1 MEGIDEKVLLDNLG
15 RIAYSL
21 DKAYLAEL
29 KDKYNCRF
37 LYEEGGEKCFVK
49 IQKLWE
55 KCNNMT
61 SIDIDHE
68 IDKSLSVDYPTNIR
82 AIRITRWVFDK
93 DEKPADCFK
102 NVLSTFADGEHSIAL
117 VVNRSQ
123 KGTEM
128 YLVVKNE
135 GEGRNED
142 SMTNRD
148 LLLSSLKG
156 NFPGIQ
162 ADLEKKVSGFKDLCP
177 LVNVYKSISVLSN
190 VPSEYSEDFITQ
202 GLDKL
207 LNGIVPEKEDDSYS
221 IIFLAES
228 LNSLKVREII
238 SGYEDIAT
246 ALSPYMGY
254 QYQIGKNESETR
266 GENQSVSDT
275 DSITNSIFHTNS
287 INVGVSFSG
296 ISAGYGYGWGNS
308 KSVCNGKTNTK
319 GKSKSLSV
327 GSSKN
332 NIYTYKSYLVA
343 NIIEK
348 IENTIKRVNA
358 GQATGLWKY
367 ATYVLANDAKSSKNI
382 ASYLRAL
389 TQGKESYIES
399 TAIQEWSKKRNELTD
414 FDAVKQYL
422 MHFVHPVFG
431 EKDKESS
438 LLVTPTSYVGTSE
451 ISNVIVFPRKSV
463 AGLPVLQCVQFGREP
478 HSLGALNAE
487 LEIGNAYNMFEEQ
500 KNQRISLSLEELTKH
515 TFITGS
521 TGSGKSNAIYNLL
534 EKLVNKGKTFLVVE
548 PAKGEYKTA
557 LSNLK
562 KMKENADPENVKVT
576 VYGTNPDISDLLRL
590 NPFSFPKE
598 IHVLEHLDRLV
609 ELFNVCW
616 PMYAAMPAIL
626 KDAMERAYKVAGWD
640 LTKSKN
646 KYNDSLFP
654 TFSDV
659 LRQIRIVLNESEYSA
674 DNKGDYIGSLVT
686 RINSLTN
693 GINGLIFTSNAIPD
707 NELFD
712 ENVIVDLSRVG
723 STETKSLIMGILVQK
738 LQEYRMVKHDQTNE
752 NLRHV
757 TVLEEAHNLLKRT
770 STVQSSES
778 SNLLGKSVEMLANSI
793 AEMRTYGEGF
803 IIADQSPDL
812 LDKSVIRNTNTKIIL
827 RLPDYA
833 DRELVGKAAGLNDD
847 QIVELGRLERGVAAI
862 SQSDWLEPVLCKIDE
877 FKKTESTEQKDNAE
891 SKRENDASCQVF
903 STDEILQIILK
914 NELVGKIENPE
925 FVDKV
930 LRSNIASEIKAQC
943 LLEGK
948 TPEEK
953 VSSFIYSFFNSES
966 ALQKAK
972 QYADM
977 EEWSNFMIENLNPSI
992 CGYSIEQKQK
1002 NMILGLILYEQ
1013 VRRDSS
1019 FLNLYQRYTDKIRKG
1034 GLI

>member
-1 MEGIDEKVLLDNLG
+1 MENISEKDLLDNLG

-21 DKAYLAEL
+21 DKAYLTEL
-29 KDKYNCRF
+29 KTHYQCKLPKVEGSGFVDIQNFVIKGEIGK
-37 LYEEGGEKCFVK
+37 EEK
-49 IQKLWE
+49 QML
-55 KCNNMT
+55 
-61 SIDIDHE
+61 
-68 IDKSLSVDYPTNIR
+68 DKSLLVDYPSNIR
-82 AIRITRWVFDK
+82 AIKVTRWVFDK
-93 DEKPADCFK
+93 DEKPAECLK

-117 VVNRSQ
+117 VVNRDQ

-135 GEGRNED
+135 GSGKNEN
-142 SMTNRD
+142 SKVNLG
-148 LLLSSLKG
+148 LLERSLKG

-162 ADLEKKVSGFKDLCP
+162 TEVIKIGEDSSFKNLCP
-177 LVNVYKSISVLSN
+177 LDEKYESISVLSN
-190 VPSEYSEDFITQ
+190 VPSEYSEGFITQ

-207 LNGIVPEKEDDSYS
+207 LNGIVPEEEEDCYS

-228 LNSLKVREII
+228 LNAQRIREII

-254 QYQIGKNESETR
+254 QYQDGQSENITH
-266 GENQSVSDT
+266 GENHSITET
-275 DSITNSIFHTNS
+275 DNITNSLFHTNS
-287 INVGVSFSG
+287 ISAGFNIEVV
-296 ISAGYGYGWGNS
+296 SAGYGYGWGIS
-308 KSVCNGKTNTK
+308 KSVCNGNNMTD
-319 GKSKSLSV
+319 GKSKSVSI
-327 GSSKN
+327 GASESTT
-332 NIYTYKSYLVA
+332 YSYKSYLVA
-343 NIIEK
+343 NIVEK
-348 IENTIKRVNA
+348 IEKTIKRLNA
-358 GQATGLWKY
+358 GQAIGLWKF
-367 ATYVLANDAKSSKNI
+367 ATYVLAKDAKSSKNI

-399 TAIQEWSKKRNELTD
+399 TAIQEWSKERNGLTD

-463 AGLPVLQCVQFGREP
+463 AGLPVLQCAQFGREP
-478 HSLGALNAE
+478 HSLGTLNGG
-487 LEIGNAYNMFEEQ
+487 LEIGNAYHMFEEQ
-500 KNQRISLSLEELTKH
+500 KNQRISLSIDELTKH

-521 TGSGKSNAIYNLL
+521 TGSGKSNAIYHLL
-534 EKLVNKGKTFLVVE
+534 SELVKKDKKFLVVE
-548 PAKGEYKTA
+548 PAKGEYRKVCG
-557 LSNLK
+557 NLK
-562 KMKENADPENVKVT
+562 TDGEDPKNVSVT
-576 VYGTNPDISDLLRL
+576 VYGTNPIADTNLLRL
-590 NPFSFPKE
+590 NPFSFPKG

-626 KDAMERAYKVAGWD
+626 KDAMERAYKVTGWD
-640 LTKSKN
+640 LAKSKN

-723 STETKSLIMGILVQK
+723 SMETKSLIMGILVQK
-738 LQEYRMVKHDQTNE
+738 LQEYRMVKHDHTNE

-833 DRELVGKAAGLNDD
+833 DRELVGKAAGLNDA

-877 FKKTESTEQKDNAE
+877 FIKTKSTEQKDNAE
-891 SKRENDASCQVF
+891 IKCENEATGQVF

-914 NELVGKIENPE
+914 NELVGKIENSE

-930 LRSNIASEIKAQC
+930 MRSNIASEIKAQC
-943 LLEGK
+943 LLEGR

-972 QYADM
+972 QYANL
-977 EEWSNFMIENLNPSI
+977 EEWSNCMIENMNPSI
-992 CGYSIEQKQK
+992 CGYSIGQKQK

-1019 FLNLYQRYTDKIRKG
+1019 FQNLYQSYTDKVRKG

>member
-29 KDKYNCRF
+29 KDKYNCR
-37 LYEEGGEKCFVK
+37 LPVEKETEKRFVK
-49 IQKLWE
+49 IQDFGE
-55 KCNNMT
+55 KSNNMT
-61 SIDIDHE
+61 SINQNE
-68 IDKSLSVDYPTNIR
+68 IDSSLSVDYPTNIR

-117 VVNRSQ
+117 VVNRSRE
-123 KGTEM
+123 GTEM

-254 QYQIGKNESETR
+254 QYQIGENESETR
-266 GENQSVSDT
+266 GENRSVSDT
-275 DSITNSIFHTNS
+275 ESITNSIFHTNS

-327 GSSKN
+327 GSSES

-367 ATYVLANDAKSSKNI
+367 ATYVLAKDAKSSKNI

-399 TAIQEWSKKRNELTD
+399 TAIQEWSEKCNELTD

-431 EKDKESS
+431 EKGNDSS
-438 LLVTPTSYVGTSE
+438 MLVTPTSYVGTDE
-451 ISNVIVFPRKSV
+451 ISKVIVFPRKSV

-478 HSLGALNAE
+478 HSLRALNTE
-487 LEIGNAYNMFEEQ
+487 LEIGNAYHMFEEQ
-500 KNQRISLSLEELTKH
+500 KNQRISLSIDELTKH

-521 TGSGKSNAIYNLL
+521 TGSGKSNAIYHLL
-534 EKLVNKGKTFLVVE
+534 SELVKKDKKFLVVE
-548 PAKGEYKTA
+548 PAKGEYRKVCG
-557 LSNLK
+557 NLK
-562 KMKENADPENVKVT
+562 TDGEDPKNVSVT
-576 VYGTNPDISDLLRL
+576 VYGTNPIADTNLLRL
-590 NPFSFPKE
+590 NPFSFPKG

-626 KDAMERAYKVAGWD
+626 KDAMERAYKVTGWD
-640 LTKSKN
+640 LAKSKN

-712 ENVIVDLSRVG
+712 DNVIVDLSRVG
-723 STETKSLIMGILVQK
+723 SMETKSLIMGILVQK
-738 LQEYRMVKHDQTNE
+738 LQEYRMVKHDHTNE

-833 DRELVGKAAGLNDD
+833 DRELVGKAAGLNDA

-877 FKKTESTEQKDNAE
+877 FIKTKSTEQKDNAE
-891 SKRENDASCQVF
+891 IKCENEATGQVF

-1019 FLNLYQRYTDKIRKG
+1019 FLNLYQRYTDKVRKG